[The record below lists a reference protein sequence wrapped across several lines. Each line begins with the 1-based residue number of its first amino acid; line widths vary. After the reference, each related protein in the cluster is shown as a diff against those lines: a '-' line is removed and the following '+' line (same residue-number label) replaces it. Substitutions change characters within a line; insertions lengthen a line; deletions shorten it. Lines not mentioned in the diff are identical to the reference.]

1 MASYIIGVDVGYG
14 NTKTAHSCFSSG
26 IKLLSSKPP
35 ISTRVIETTS
45 GFYTI
50 GNGKLSIQSSKT
62 EDENM
67 RALTMAGIA
76 EELKR
81 THTTVADVYLGC
93 GVPLTRMVSEM
104 QFYVTQNHG
113 TEPPFTG
120 RLLHNKRDGVYH
132 CLICD
137 APLFHSQTKYDSGCG
152 WPSFYEPVSEES
164 IRYIKDLS
172 HGMQRIEIRCGNAMS
187 IWAMSSLTG
196 RSQRANVIVL
206 TLLLYASL
214 MAKTAKKSTVEKTI
228 QQLIPQERK
237 NYES

>member
-1 MASYIIGVDVGYG
+1 
-14 NTKTAHSCFSSG
+14 
-26 IKLLSSKPP
+26 
-35 ISTRVIETTS
+35 
-45 GFYTI
+45 
-50 GNGKLSIQSSKT
+50 
-62 EDENM
+62 
-67 RALTMAGIA
+67 
-76 EELKR
+76 
-81 THTTVADVYLGC
+81 
-93 GVPLTRMVSEM
+93 M

-172 HGMQRIEIRCGNAMS
+172 HGMQRIEIRCGNCDAHL
-187 IWAMSSLTG
+187 AMSSLTG

>member
-1 MASYIIGVDVGYG
+1 MA
-14 NTKTAHSCFSSG
+14 N
-26 IKLLSSKPP
+26 KP
-35 ISTRVIETTS
+35 S
-45 GFYTI
+45 
-50 GNGKLSIQSSKT
+50 
-62 EDENM
+62 
-67 RALTMAGIA
+67 A
-76 EELKR
+76 EELKKN
-81 THTTVADVYLGC
+81 L
-93 GVPLTRMVSEM
+93 SEM

-172 HGMQRIEIRCGNAMS
+172 HGMQRIEIRCGNCDAHLG
-187 IWAMSSLTG
+187 MSSLTG

-214 MAKTAKKSTVEKTI
+214 MVKTAKKSTVEKTI

>member
-1 MASYIIGVDVGYG
+1 MA
-14 NTKTAHSCFSSG
+14 N
-26 IKLLSSKPP
+26 KP
-35 ISTRVIETTS
+35 S
-45 GFYTI
+45 
-50 GNGKLSIQSSKT
+50 
-62 EDENM
+62 
-67 RALTMAGIA
+67 A
-76 EELKR
+76 EELKKN
-81 THTTVADVYLGC
+81 L
-93 GVPLTRMVSEM
+93 SEM

-137 APLFHSQTKYDSGCG
+137 APLFHSETKYDSGCG

-172 HGMQRIEIRCGNAMS
+172 HGMQRMKFVAVTVMPIWGMS
-187 IWAMSSLTG
+187 FPTG
-196 RSQRANVIVL
+196 RNQQANVIVL

>member
-1 MASYIIGVDVGYG
+1 MA
-14 NTKTAHSCFSSG
+14 N
-26 IKLLSSKPP
+26 KP
-35 ISTRVIETTS
+35 S
-45 GFYTI
+45 
-50 GNGKLSIQSSKT
+50 
-62 EDENM
+62 
-67 RALTMAGIA
+67 A
-76 EELKR
+76 EELKKN
-81 THTTVADVYLGC
+81 L
-93 GVPLTRMVSEM
+93 SEM

-137 APLFHSQTKYDSGCG
+137 APLFHSETKYDSGCG

-172 HGMQRIEIRCGNAMS
+172 HGMQRIEIRCGNCDAH
-187 IWAMSSLTG
+187 LGHVFPEG
-196 RSQRANVIVL
+196 RNQQANVIVL